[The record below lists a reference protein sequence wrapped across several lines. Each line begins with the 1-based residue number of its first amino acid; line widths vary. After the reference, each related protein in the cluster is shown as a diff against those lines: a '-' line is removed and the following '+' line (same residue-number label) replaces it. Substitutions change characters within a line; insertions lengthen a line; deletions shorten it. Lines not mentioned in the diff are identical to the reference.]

1 MFNSIN
7 FLHHYDSLKAK
18 SLKCRVLPN
27 SDIEPL
33 LDSLSGLFKVSILG
47 VSETDIPIYSVRV
60 GSGSK
65 RILIWS
71 QIDHTQKQIIF
82 VKSFFISV

>member
-47 VSETDIPIYSVRV
+47 VSETDIMELNDIT
-60 GSGSK
+60 SGRSLK
-65 RILIWS
+65 AGQMIKIK
-71 QIDHTQKQIIF
+71 T
-82 VKSFFISV
+82 IS